1 MGVAVGSGIFVT
13 LGNAIGMTGRSIL
26 PITVICVF
34 YIIIPKKYPEQFAKR
49 SIKIPVWAFRACS
62 VLGGICALIIAV
74 TLFKDLTSTDAA
86 VAAAIVIIPLIFSA
100 IALKTH
106 SVDSSVLGKR
116 RQEIVDSALKAD
128 E

>member
-1 MGVAVGSGIFVT
+1 MSRFKQAIRDRRGVSF
-13 LGNAIGMTGRSIL
+13 
-26 PITVICVF
+26 P
-34 YIIIPKKYPEQFAKR
+34 
-49 SIKIPVWAFRACS
+49 
-62 VLGGICALIIAV
+62 LIIAV